1 MKITLIA
8 AVDKNGGIGNEGK
21 LLARISED
29 LKRFKSLTTGGYVVM
44 GRKTFES
51 LPSGPL
57 PNRTNIVL
65 TKDKSYKA
73 EGAIVAHDVKTVL
86 EADINEIIVI
96 GGEEIYKQFIDYATT
111 IHLTHILFT
120 FSEVDSYFPTMESD
134 EWVIEEESEI
144 NVGEYRYQFTDYKRI
159 K

>member
-1 MKITLIA
+1 MIA

-29 LKRFKSLTTGGYVVM
+29 LKRFRALTTKSCVVM

-51 LPSGPL
+51 LPNAL
-57 PNRTNIVL
+57 PNRINIVL

-96 GGEEIYKQFIDYATT
+96 GGEEIYKQFIGDATT